1 MLSSRVFNRN
11 RRYFAVKRL
20 KILGLAVI
28 VACACSAAI
37 VASASATTI
46 KVLPESTIKLK
57 GTGGSGTLE
66 KANGK
71 IVECSGTAA
80 ESEIP
85 AGKILGTFSTTFTG
99 CKGLSGLVT
108 CTGLGL
114 ASGEIKVSGEYHL
127 VYDKLTT
134 LGLGILFLVTE
145 AHFACSIVLVHT
157 RGQVLCLILQINT
170 STTHNELHCELV
182 KTGKPGE
189 TVYWNSETGAETK
202 LSEKALEASENGG
215 AFEGSGESI
224 LVLLESTT
232 AAEMMA

>member
-1 MLSSRVFNRN
+1 LLPLAIKPQQEV
-11 RRYFAVKRL
+11 YAVKRL
-20 KILGLAVI
+20 RLLSLTFMAV
-28 VACACSAAI
+28 CAFGATA

-46 KVLPESTIKLK
+46 LVLPESTIKLN

-80 ESEIP
+80 TSEIP
-85 AGKILGTFSTTFTG
+85 AKKLLGSFTTTFTG
-99 CKGLSGLVT
+99 CRGLSGLVT

-114 ASGEIKVSGEYHL
+114 RSGEIVVSGEFHL

-134 LGLGILFLVTE
+134 LGLGILFLVNE

-157 RGQVLCLILQINT
+157 KGQVLCLILQINT
-170 STTHNELHCELV
+170 STTHNELHCEQSRGVPSEL
-182 KTGKPGE
+182 T
-189 TVYWNSETGAETK
+189 YWNSETGRETT
-202 LSEKALEASENGG
+202 LSTTSLEASENGG
-215 AFEGSGESI
+215 RFEGSGEQI

-232 AAEMMA
+232 STEIMA